1 MVTCHDVVR
10 RGRSRRRILP
20 FNAAVLLLGSAC
32 CCASIQA
39 NEIFRCETDEGVV
52 FTDLEC
58 TGDGESELVTLAP
71 ETAGIVPGPPEE
83 VREYLAQKREE
94 RAEAQRKEW
103 EWAARQPAPAPAPV
117 VVERRVGYPYW
128 WGGYGYRPPRPPLR
142 PEPPIAPP
150 MRPPQRPGG
159 GDVLRPIR

>member
-1 MVTCHDVVR
+1 MSFCA
-10 RGRSRRRILP
+10 L
-20 FNAAVLLLGSAC
+20 VLLPVIAWFSTNTRAE
-32 CCASIQA
+32 
-39 NEIFRCETDEGVV
+39 EIYRCETDEGVV

-58 TGDGESELVTLAP
+58 TGEGEGEVVTLAP

-94 RAEAQRKEW
+94 REEALRKEW

-117 VVERRVGYPYW
+117 VVERRVGYPYG

-142 PEPPIAPP
+142 PKPPSEPPIAPP
-150 MRPPQRPGG
+150 VRPPQRPGG